1 MLCSSLLPASVGAL
15 TAAQL
20 MSGLPD
26 AVCGVWDFNQTAAF
40 ASPKCQ
46 HLGMF
51 CLQNWMADSMGGFT
65 ADCVGGMTVRIW
77 TDNHMELS
85 HSGGVAPCG
94 RLVSH
99 SLWILSHVLP
109 CPFFSILQA
118 AQLATFSAP
127 QISGLSVAVAAII
140 TSSNNNMM
148 SVGCAGWTAAQFSVM
163 PTDAFCTQ
171 QPRQRR

>member
-1 MLCSSLLPASVGAL
+1 MIRADPSSSLQLLVAILTSGSVYSGVNPVFRCAILLCSSLLPASVGAL

-77 TDNHMELS
+77 TDNRTCS
-85 HSGGVAPCG
+85 
-94 RLVSH
+94 
-99 SLWILSHVLP
+99 
-109 CPFFSILQA
+109 
-118 AQLATFSAP
+118 
-127 QISGLSVAVAAII
+127 
-140 TSSNNNMM
+140 
-148 SVGCAGWTAAQFSVM
+148 
-163 PTDAFCTQ
+163 
-171 QPRQRR
+171 